1 MSKKSASVTANCPL
15 GGKCLSESIVY
26 KARVTA
32 SDGEVK
38 TYTGLTKRTF
48 KDRLYEH
55 RNDANNPKHRTHTK
69 LAGYV
74 WRKKDQNVTI
84 DNYKWEIRKKCFT
97 YQPGGKKCDLCL
109 TEKMLIM
116 KDRDPHSLNQRTEL
130 MNSCRHRWMYRF
142 SKIKTVP

>member
-1 MSKKSASVTANCPL
+1 M
-15 GGKCLSESIVY
+15 
-26 KARVTA
+26 KATVTA

-38 TYTGLTKRTF
+38 TYTGLTKRAF

-84 DNYKWEIRKKCFT
+84 DNYKWEIRKKCFS
-97 YQPGGKKCDLCL
+97 YHSCGMKCSLCL
-109 TEKMLIM
+109 TEKNAHHEGQGSTQPEP
-116 KDRDPHSLNQRTEL
+116 KNRTNEFVQAPL
-130 MNSCRHRWMYRF
+130 D
-142 SKIKTVP
+142 V